1 MTLLAAICASNAAF
15 SPSYTPVAIFVG
27 GTAGIGQG
35 IAEAFA
41 RHTNGNA
48 HLIII
53 GRNQAAADSILS
65 QFPKP
70 TSGSSTVT
78 PTHEFVQCDV
88 SLMKNVHAVTKELLT
103 RVPKV
108 NFLVMTPGYVTTK
121 GWEETEDGVD
131 KKLALHYYARWKF
144 ISDLLPALKRAKEAG
159 EDAKVL
165 SVLAAAKGA
174 VIDTDDIGLRKTFSF
189 MKARKQIPTYND
201 LMMEVSKLS
210 FPFHYFCYSTILI
223 SLLIGIRY
231 PTSRSRIR
239 PCLPRTRADFHNVHF

>member
-1 MTLLAAICASNAAF
+1 MPSLTAIRASNAAF

-53 GRNQAAADSILS
+53 GRNQTAADSILS

-70 TSGSSTVT
+70 SSESSAVT

-88 SLMKNVHAVTKELLT
+88 SLMKNVHAATKDLLT
-103 RVPKV
+103 RVSKV
-108 NFLVMTPGYVTTK
+108 NFLVMTPGYESMK

-131 KKLALHYYARWKF
+131 KKLALDYYARWKF
-144 ISDLLPALKRAKEAG
+144 ISDLLPALKRAKEVG

-174 VIDTDDIGLRKTFSF
+174 VIDTDDIGLKKTFSF
-189 MKARKQIPTYND
+189 IKAKRQIPTYND
-201 LMMEVSKLS
+201 LMMEVNKLS
-210 FPFHYFCYSTILI
+210 FPSHYFCCSTILI
-223 SLLIGIRY
+223 SVPRNTPPEFQISHSSMPIQD
-231 PTSRSRIR
+231 SCR
-239 PCLPRTRADFHNVHF
+239 PP